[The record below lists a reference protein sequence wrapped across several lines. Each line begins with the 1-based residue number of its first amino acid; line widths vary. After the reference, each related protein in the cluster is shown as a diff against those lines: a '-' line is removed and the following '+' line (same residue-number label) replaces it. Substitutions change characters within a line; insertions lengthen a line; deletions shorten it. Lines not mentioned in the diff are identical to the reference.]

1 MTVARGMFRR
11 HGTAVSP
18 ELRSARRRWWW
29 RRNGIAYA
37 FLAPNLAFFGLF
49 LLYPIYSVIRQS
61 FESGGVLGPPT
72 WVGLSNWSD
81 ALADVKLRRALGHTL
96 LYTAMTV
103 PTVLVLAMVL
113 ALVLRGIRRGGAIA
127 RTLVYVPSLTPIV
140 LAGIM
145 WIFVVTPG
153 IGLLNYPTHAL
164 GLGTLNWLGDEHLAL
179 PSIALL
185 DVWRGLGFWA
195 LFLLAGLLAVPIE
208 LYQAAKL
215 DGASPLRRFIHVTL
229 PGIRQPLIVAIVL
242 TTLVSMQV
250 FDSVFVLT
258 NGGPAGATD
267 TAVLYIYNSV
277 FESGNPGYGA
287 VLSLILMAIIVLLTA
302 VILFLAR
309 PRGRRR

>member
-1 MTVARGMFRR
+1 MSSEGAILQRPRSSG
-11 HGTAVSP
+11 SP
-18 ELRSARRRWWW
+18 ELRRARRRWWW
-29 RRNGIAYA
+29 RRNGVAYA
-37 FLAPNLAFFGLF
+37 FLAPNLAFFALF
-49 LLYPIYSVIRQS
+49 LLYPVYAVVRQS
-61 FESGGVLGPPT
+61 FQSGGVLGPPT

-81 ALADVKLRRALGHTL
+81 ALGDEKLRRALGHTL

-113 ALVLRGIRRGGAIA
+113 ALILRQVRRGASIA

-145 WIFVVTPG
+145 WIFVVTPDV
-153 IGLLNYPTHAL
+153 GLLNYPTHWL
-164 GLGTLNWLGDEHLAL
+164 GLGSLNWLGDEHLAL

-195 LFLLAGLLAVPIE
+195 LFLLAALLAVPLE

-215 DGASPLRRFIHVTL
+215 DGASPVRRFVHVTL
-229 PGIRQPLIVAIVL
+229 PGVRHPLIVAVVL

-287 VLSLILMAIIVLLTA
+287 VLSLILMAIIVLLTV
-302 VILFLAR
+302 VILFFAR
-309 PRGRRR
+309 PRASRR